1 MQEGCRFHAH
11 RSALGSM
18 PAIRVA
24 NRARRSATSMKSSDS
39 VPATTSLA
47 PSSLEARVSQQS
59 SDTNSKRRVAMP
71 GSNAIHTSPRAAAA
85 PPAVVSPRA
94 TDHLPK
100 NVSQEQAL
108 QNSFA
113 MPSNSRSAGSASSQ
127 KAALAPKGTASEMPG
142 FSMPLRRFMTYARV
156 ECGLAPATLEAYA
169 RDLDDLVGDLVARG
183 VSSALDVRP
192 EHLVEHVRFLSRD
205 RALDPS
211 TIVRHVSTVRVFFR
225 FLHANRDIP
234 DNPAR
239 LLERPTKWRKL
250 PDVLSPAQMR
260 KLVEAPNADHGELWI
275 RDRAILEL
283 MYASGLRASEVG
295 SVRLNQ
301 WFPTIASLSVIG
313 KGSKQRIVPVG
324 EYAARA
330 LERWLSEQ
338 RPQLVE
344 GNEGRADH
352 RLFVSNRG
360 KPLERVAVW
369 MLVKKY
375 AAAAGL
381 HDVHPHVLRHSFA
394 TDLLRGGCDLR
405 TVQEFLGH
413 ASVVTTQIYTHVDK
427 SRLREVARKFHPRFG

>member
-1 MQEGCRFHAH
+1 
-11 RSALGSM
+11 M

-59 SDTNSKRRVAMP
+59 SDTNSKRRVAVQ
-71 GSNAIHTSPRAAAA
+71 GSSAIHTSPRAAAT

-313 KGSKQRIVPVG
+313 KGS
-324 EYAARA
+324 
-330 LERWLSEQ
+330 
-338 RPQLVE
+338 
-344 GNEGRADH
+344 
-352 RLFVSNRG
+352 
-360 KPLERVAVW
+360 
-369 MLVKKY
+369 
-375 AAAAGL
+375 
-381 HDVHPHVLRHSFA
+381 
-394 TDLLRGGCDLR
+394 
-405 TVQEFLGH
+405 
-413 ASVVTTQIYTHVDK
+413 
-427 SRLREVARKFHPRFG
+427 